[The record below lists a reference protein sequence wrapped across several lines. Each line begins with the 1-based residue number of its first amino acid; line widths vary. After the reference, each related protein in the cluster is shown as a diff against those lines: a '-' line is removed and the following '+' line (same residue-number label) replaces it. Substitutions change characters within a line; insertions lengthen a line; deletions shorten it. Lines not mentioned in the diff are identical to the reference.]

1 MRFQVPIVYDACND
15 YVELVVCSMTMR
27 LTLIVAAVIIIP
39 IGADKFTSFALAQGP
54 PPAQTP
60 TSSAQVG
67 EGKRDGPPSLTVA
80 GSNFVSLEGRFS
92 VSLPA
97 QGHTFRGLALPTP
110 YGRAKGDAYE
120 WRMKEAS
127 FVIGYADA
135 AQSVDSPEAAKQVFE
150 LLREDFKK
158 IASANRGLV
167 WKEKEI
173 ALGSHQGIEQ
183 RLDLFSGFMVQ
194 RTYLVSHRLYQTVMV
209 VSTAQR
215 EYESMAAKVLD
226 SFKLLDESE
235 VSSRLAEDAAR
246 AEPPPLPQQ
255 PIAQRVGS
263 DASDNGLHGR
273 VKTVLEESQDLSGT
287 WSVQTKKRD
296 SFESYNELGNLT
308 RGEFYDYKGNLHD
321 ITVYGYI
328 DGNRVSQSKT
338 IEREY
343 NPPPVMS
350 PPGAVTKKSDPR
362 YQTRFEFKYDQQKR
376 LIEHG
381 WFHSNGELFLRYVY
395 RFTGNQLERLVYS
408 DDGSLNQR
416 SVSLLDGKGNE
427 IERTSFDPRDGA
439 SGAKHSYVYEFDAH
453 GNWTK
458 RTTSKAM
465 TNGQHEPLYVDF
477 RTITYFAP

>member
-1 MRFQVPIVYDACND
+1 
-15 YVELVVCSMTMR
+15 MTMR

-60 TSSAQVG
+60 TSSSQAG
-67 EGKRDGPPSLTVA
+67 EVKRDGPPSLTA
-80 GSNFVSLEGRFS
+80 PGSNFVSLEGRFS

-97 QGHTFRGLALPTP
+97 RGHAIRGLALPTQ

-150 LLREDFKK
+150 LLREDLKK
-158 IASANRGLV
+158 IASANGGLV
-167 WKEKEI
+167 WKEKQI

-183 RLDLFSGFMVQ
+183 RLDLFTGIMVQ
-194 RTYLVSHRLYQTVMV
+194 RTYLVSSRLYQTVMV
-209 VSTAQR
+209 ISTAQR

-226 SFKLLDESE
+226 SFKLLNESD
-235 VSSRLAEDAAR
+235 VSSRLADDVSR
-246 AEPPPLPQQ
+246 AEPSPLPQQ

-263 DASDNGLHGR
+263 DASDNGMHGR
-273 VKTVLEESQDLSGT
+273 VKTVLEESQDLSRT

-308 RGEFYDYKGNLHD
+308 RREFYDYKGNLHD

-328 DGNRVSQSKT
+328 EGNRVAQSKT
-338 IEREY
+338 IQREY

-350 PPGAVTKKSDPR
+350 PPGGLIPKSDPR
-362 YQTRFEFKYDQQKR
+362 YQTRFVFKYDEQKR
-376 LIEHG
+376 LIEHS
-381 WFHSNGELFLRYVY
+381 WFHSNGELSLRYVY
-395 RFTGNQLERLVYS
+395 RYTGNQLEKLVYS
-408 DDGSLNQR
+408 EDGSLNQR
-416 SVSLLDGKGNE
+416 SVSLLDAKGNE

-439 SGAKHSYVYEFDAH
+439 PGSKHSYVYQFDAQ

-458 RTTSKAM
+458 RTTSKVI
-465 TNGQHEPLYVDF
+465 TNGQSEPLYVDF